1 MVFKYKEFL
10 NVMSKGSK
18 NSRYTYINYETR
30 LKIVNLVCEE
40 GLTIKRT
47 SEILGLKPSTAR
59 MILKRYREDGII
71 FERKAERQ
79 ERMLGDAEN
88 E

>member
-1 MVFKYKEFL
+1 MLEGVEKQRQVFKYKEFPKL
-10 NVMSKGSK
+10 MSKGSK
-18 NSRYTYINYETR
+18 TSRYTYINYETR
-30 LKIVNLVCEE
+30 LKIVQLVCEE

-71 FERKAERQ
+71 FERKA
-79 ERMLGDAEN
+79 
-88 E
+88 

>member
-1 MVFKYKEFL
+1 MILKVFLKKDLPLLQEVKKQREIFKYKEFL
-10 NVMSKGSK
+10 NIMSKGSK

-47 SEILGLKPSTAR
+47 S
-59 MILKRYREDGII
+59 
-71 FERKAERQ
+71 
-79 ERMLGDAEN
+79 
-88 E
+88 